1 MKKIVKFR
9 SVLTGLLFSV
19 LIMACSISAFAK
31 EIEKTIEVELNKE
44 YVQCTF
50 FVSFEKEKCEN
61 VVLITPNKKEYSFT
75 QDPTNDDRLKCTI
88 KNTVTGT
95 YKVVVKKEIPDPV
108 TDDTEV
114 VAEDQIEEQTEGQ
127 TDITSESTEIGKVTV
142 SVQADEETTEAIADN
157 VKLTKEIDGLK
168 IYWKDDDIVVEWTDT
183 TVGKVNVTVYDS
195 GNLQILGSEKV
206 TGNSFRCPVDQKIKQ
221 ICVKIVPAESTNV
234 NGAGDEFIV
243 DVDNHPDEE
252 IQIDPVEYTN
262 MDTIHAVAVLNKAY
276 SLLYV
281 NNGEEVGSTEVLQ
294 PGSHDIEIPTVIGEN
309 HVKVYIVDEEG
320 NMRSTS
326 IDFIKD
332 VEPPII
338 KIEDDINGMATY
350 DDTVQFGGVV
360 TDFDKLMFRNEE
372 VSVEWDGLFS
382 ITASLRD
389 GVNELE
395 LIATD
400 LAGNETTYTAVVT
413 KLVVEKKT
421 IPWGTIIPTGIAV
434 LILIIL
440 FIIKRSG
447 FHFSALRPSSDEE
460 KPVRKYHRPANITD
474 YICFFVSLVVV
485 VIFVQVIF
493 NISFV
498 TSGSMEPTIKE
509 NELTIANRLAYV
521 VKDPLRGD
529 IVICKCGDNNELML
543 KRIIGLPNDEISFVD
558 GYIFVNGVIC
568 DETAYLKDDI
578 ETNCTESFVV
588 PETCYFV
595 LGDNR
600 ENSIDSRHWINPY
613 ILKDN
618 LIGKIIFHVDFGI

>member
-1 MKKIVKFR
+1 MRRVIKLRTI
-9 SVLTGLLFSV
+9 LAGLLFSV
-19 LIMACSISAFAK
+19 LFIACSISAFAK

-50 FVSFEKEKCEN
+50 YVSFEKEKCEN

-88 KNTVTGT
+88 KNSVTGT
-95 YKVVVKKEIPDPV
+95 YKVVVKKDISDPV
-108 TDDTEV
+108 TDDTEEIT
-114 VAEDQIEEQTEGQ
+114 EDQTG
-127 TDITSESTEIGKVTV
+127 ITSESIEIGKVTV
-142 SVQADEETTEAIADN
+142 SVQADEETTTAITDN
-157 VKLTKEIDGLK
+157 VKLTKEIDGLE
-168 IYWKDDDIVVEWTDT
+168 IYWQDDDIVAEWTDT
-183 TVGKVNVTVYDS
+183 TVGKVNITVYDS

-206 TGNSFRCPVDQKIKQ
+206 TGNRFQCAVDQKIKQ

-234 NGAGDEFIV
+234 NGAGDEFII
-243 DVDNHPDEE
+243 DVDNYPDGE
-252 IQIDPVEYTN
+252 IQIDPIEYTN
-262 MDTIHAVAVLNKAY
+262 MDTIPAVAVLNKAY

-281 NNGEEVGSTEVLQ
+281 NNGEEVGNTEVLQ
-294 PGSHDIEIPTVIGEN
+294 PGSHNIEIPTVIGEN

-332 VEPPII
+332 IEPPII

-350 DDTVQFGGVV
+350 DDTVQFGGIV
-360 TDFDKLMFRNEE
+360 TDFDKLIFRNEE
-372 VSVEWDGLFS
+372 IPVEWDGQFS

-447 FHFSALRPSSDEE
+447 FHFSALKPSSDEE

-509 NELTIANRLAYV
+509 GELAISNRLAYV
-521 VKDPLRGD
+521 VKEPVRGD
-529 IVICKCGDNNELML
+529 IVICRCSDDNELML
-543 KRIIGLPNDEISFVD
+543 KRIIGLPDDEISFVD
-558 GYIFVNGVIC
+558 GYIFINGVIC
-568 DETAYLKDDI
+568 DETAYLRDDV

-588 PETCYFV
+588 PENCYFV

-600 ENSIDSRHWINPY
+600 ENSIDSRYWINSY
-613 ILKDN
+613 VQRNN
-618 LIGKIIFHVDFGI
+618 LIGKIIFHIDFGL